1 MRASHLPCQ
10 RHRAPASAGHGAGA
24 DLLAAQD
31 GFTLIGLMV
40 AVALI
45 NIGLGVAVT
54 SWMTIDQRADEAELI
69 WRGQQYVR
77 ALQCY
82 RQQNGAPPEEL
93 DELLE
98 ADCIRALYPDPMT
111 RSGQWRI
118 IRESDL
124 RDRGAASGGVGGRS
138 AAGRLDAIDRE
149 LRGPEAFFG
158 GGGLSSGAL
167 GGGLGA
173 ARGGGRGTAG
183 GAGAQQP
190 GEMAESL
197 RAAAA
202 RMRNLAERLR
212 QDIGGSGDGIVGVAS
227 TSTDE
232 SLRLYEGELSYDAW
246 WFISR

>member
-1 MRASHLPCQ
+1 MRASHIPWQ
-10 RHRAPASAGHGAGA
+10 RHRAPASTGHGADAG
-24 DLLAAQD
+24 LLGEQS

-40 AVALI
+40 VVALI

-54 SWMTIDQRADEAELI
+54 SWMTIDKRADEAELI

-98 ADCIRALYPDPMT
+98 EDCIRALYPDPMT

-124 RDRGAASGGVGGRS
+124 RNRGAASGGVAGRD

-158 GGGLSSGAL
+158 GGGRSSGAR

-173 ARGGGRGTAG
+173 ALGGGRGAARGAG
-183 GAGAQQP
+183 GQQP

-197 RAAAA
+197 RSAAD
-202 RMRNLAERLR
+202 RLRNLTDRLR
-212 QDIGGSGDGIVGVAS
+212 QDISGSDDGIVGVAS

-232 SLRLYEGELSYDAW
+232 SLRLYEGESSYDAW
-246 WFISR
+246 WFVGR